1 MNLYR
6 LERTQI
12 LPISQEKA
20 WQFFSR
26 PQNLPEI
33 TPPWLGFKMKNYPQT
48 ELYAGQVFSYRL
60 KPLWGIKVTWISEI
74 THVQEPEYFVDE
86 QRFGPYR
93 FWHHRHVFE
102 PVDDGTRV
110 HDCVHYA
117 IGYGITDRW
126 IQRMIVGPRLVNIFN
141 YRQNS
146 LKNIFDPNIPKRD
159 GRLN

>member
-1 MNLYR
+1 MKLYR

-12 LPISQEKA
+12 LPISQKEA
-20 WQFFSR
+20 WRFFSR
-26 PQNLPEI
+26 PHNLPDI
-33 TPPWLGFKMKNYPQT
+33 TPPWLGFKMSSDAET
-48 ELYAGQVFSYRL
+48 DMYAGQVFSYRL

-74 THVQEPEYFVDE
+74 THVQEPEHFVDE

-102 PVDDGTRV
+102 PVDNGTRV
-110 HDCVHYA
+110 CDCVHYA
-117 IGYGITDRW
+117 IGYGIFDRW
-126 IQRMIVGPRLVNIFN
+126 IQRLMVGPKLENIFD

-146 LKNIFDPNIPKRD
+146 LKHIFNPNKPIFD